1 MKEKIILRNKI
12 REKKRQFTQI
22 QLDELSRMII
32 QRLLHSDRVKNAQT
46 IILYYSL
53 HDEVNT
59 HHLIDLL
66 SETGKKIL
74 LPYVKDDTEMELR
87 EYGGP
92 DDLRKGCYGIM
103 EPTGNTFT
111 NLETIDVAVIPGMSF
126 DSNGNRLGR
135 GKGYY
140 DRFLKKIPDVYKIG
154 ICFDFQKVDNIP
166 TGLYDVKMDEI
177 I

>member
-1 MKEKIILRNKI
+1 
-12 REKKRQFTQI
+12 
-22 QLDELSRMII
+22 
-32 QRLLHSDRVKNAQT
+32 
-46 IILYYSL
+46 
-53 HDEVNT
+53 
-59 HHLIDLL
+59 
-66 SETGKKIL
+66 
-74 LPYVKDDTEMELR
+74 MELR

-140 DRFLKKIPDVYKIG
+140 DRFLKKIPNMFTNRYMFRFPKSR
-154 ICFDFQKVDNIP
+154 QYSHR
-166 TGLYDVKMDEI
+166 TL
-177 I
+177 